1 MCIIIMKAFTL
12 EMQILEGY
20 SVINILE
27 KLNAIL
33 WGAPSLILLTGTGL
47 FLTFVLKGMQFTKLI
62 HAFKLAFVPNKKE
75 AESEGDI
82 SNFKAL
88 MTSLAGMIGNGNIAG
103 VATAVTLGG
112 PGAIFW
118 MWIVGLLGMTTKYA
132 EALLA
137 MKFRVQNDKGE
148 YSSGPMYYIEKGLGH
163 RFKFLA
169 IAFAIFGAFAALGI
183 GNSVQSNTIADVMT
197 NSFNVSGFITGI
209 VLVILISLII
219 FGGLKRISNV
229 AGFFVPMMA
238 IFYIGASVTI
248 LIINYDQILPAFG
261 LIFKYAFTP
270 VSAAGGFTGIMV
282 MQAIQN
288 GVSKGIF
295 SNEAGL
301 GTVALISGN
310 AKAGHPAT
318 QALVAMTG
326 TFIVTII
333 VCTMTGL
340 VLLVTGYW
348 DPTGGLLSGV
358 SHDAKLEAGALT
370 SMAFGASL
378 GTLGEYVVS
387 LSVIF
392 FGFSTIIAWFVYGA
406 KCFEYL
412 FGVKYVMLYGVIYV
426 IATFVG
432 TIANLKTVWLFAD
445 TANAMMMIPNLIGIL
460 FLYKIIKQE
469 TESYFKP
476 NTQNYSKTS

>member
-1 MCIIIMKAFTL
+1 M
-12 EMQILEGY
+12 
-20 SVINILE
+20 INILE

-118 MWIVGLLGMTTKYA
+118 MWVVGLLGMTTKYA

-270 VSAAGGFTGIMV
+270 VSAAGGFTGIMI

>member
-1 MCIIIMKAFTL
+1 
-12 EMQILEGY
+12 MQILEGY

-33 WGAPSLILLTGTGL
+33 WGAPSLILLTGTGF

-118 MWIVGLLGMTTKYA
+118 MWVVGLLGMTTKYA

>member
-1 MCIIIMKAFTL
+1 M
-12 EMQILEGY
+12 
-20 SVINILE
+20 INILE

-118 MWIVGLLGMTTKYA
+118 MWVVGLLGMTTKYA

-476 NTQNYSKTS
+476 STQNYSKTS

>member
-1 MCIIIMKAFTL
+1 M
-12 EMQILEGY
+12 
-20 SVINILE
+20 INILE

-118 MWIVGLLGMTTKYA
+118 MWVVGLLGMTTKYA

-412 FGVKYVMLYGVIYV
+412 FGVKYVVLYGVIYV

>member
-1 MCIIIMKAFTL
+1 M
-12 EMQILEGY
+12 
-20 SVINILE
+20 INILE

-33 WGAPSLILLTGTGL
+33 WGTPSLILLTGTGL

-118 MWIVGLLGMTTKYA
+118 MWVVGLLGMTTKYA

>member
-1 MCIIIMKAFTL
+1 M
-12 EMQILEGY
+12 
-20 SVINILE
+20 INILE

-118 MWIVGLLGMTTKYA
+118 MWVVGLLGMTTKYA

-432 TIANLKTVWLFAD
+432 IIANLKTVWLFAD

>member
-1 MCIIIMKAFTL
+1 M
-12 EMQILEGY
+12 
-20 SVINILE
+20 INILE

-118 MWIVGLLGMTTKYA
+118 MWVVGLLGMTTKYA

-137 MKFRVQNDKGE
+137 MKFRVQNNKGE

>member
-1 MCIIIMKAFTL
+1 M
-12 EMQILEGY
+12 
-20 SVINILE
+20 INILE

-118 MWIVGLLGMTTKYA
+118 MWVVGLLGMTTKYA

-248 LIINYDQILPAFG
+248 LIINYDQILQAFG

>member
-1 MCIIIMKAFTL
+1 
-12 EMQILEGY
+12 MQILEGY

-75 AESEGDI
+75 AESKGDI

-118 MWIVGLLGMTTKYA
+118 MWVVGLLGMTTKYA

>member
-1 MCIIIMKAFTL
+1 
-12 EMQILEGY
+12 MQILEGY

-118 MWIVGLLGMTTKYA
+118 MWVVGLLGMTTKYA

-163 RFKFLA
+163 HFKFLA

>member
-1 MCIIIMKAFTL
+1 
-12 EMQILEGY
+12 
-20 SVINILE
+20 
-27 KLNAIL
+27 
-33 WGAPSLILLTGTGL
+33 
-47 FLTFVLKGMQFTKLI
+47 
-62 HAFKLAFVPNKKE
+62 
-75 AESEGDI
+75 
-82 SNFKAL
+82 
-88 MTSLAGMIGNGNIAG
+88 
-103 VATAVTLGG
+103 ATAVTLGG

-118 MWIVGLLGMTTKYA
+118 MWVVGLLGMTTKYA

>member
-1 MCIIIMKAFTL
+1 M
-12 EMQILEGY
+12 
-20 SVINILE
+20 INILE

-112 PGAIFW
+112 LGAIFW
-118 MWIVGLLGMTTKYA
+118 MWVVGLLGMTTKYA

>member
-1 MCIIIMKAFTL
+1 M
-12 EMQILEGY
+12 
-20 SVINILE
+20 INILE

-118 MWIVGLLGMTTKYA
+118 MWVVGLLGMTTKYA

-445 TANAMMMIPNLIGIL
+445 TTNAMMMIPNLIGIL

>member
-1 MCIIIMKAFTL
+1 M
-12 EMQILEGY
+12 
-20 SVINILE
+20 INILE

-62 HAFKLAFVPNKKE
+62 HAFKLTFVPNKKE

-118 MWIVGLLGMTTKYA
+118 MWVVGLLGMTTKYA

>member
-1 MCIIIMKAFTL
+1 
-12 EMQILEGY
+12 MQILEGY

-118 MWIVGLLGMTTKYA
+118 MWVVGLLGMTTKYA

-412 FGVKYVMLYGVIYV
+412 FGVKYVMLYSVIYV

>member
-1 MCIIIMKAFTL
+1 M
-12 EMQILEGY
+12 
-20 SVINILE
+20 INILE

-118 MWIVGLLGMTTKYA
+118 MWVVGLLGMTTKYA

-432 TIANLKTVWLFAD
+432 TIANLKSVWLFAD

>member
-1 MCIIIMKAFTL
+1 M
-12 EMQILEGY
+12 
-20 SVINILE
+20 INILE

-118 MWIVGLLGMTTKYA
+118 MWVVGLLGMTTKYA

-248 LIINYDQILPAFG
+248 LIINYDQILLAFG

>member
-1 MCIIIMKAFTL
+1 
-12 EMQILEGY
+12 MQILEGY

-118 MWIVGLLGMTTKYA
+118 MWVVGLLGMTTKYA

-148 YSSGPMYYIEKGLGH
+148 YSSGPMYYIAKGLGH

>member
-1 MCIIIMKAFTL
+1 M
-12 EMQILEGY
+12 
-20 SVINILE
+20 INILE

-118 MWIVGLLGMTTKYA
+118 MWVVGLLGMTTKYA

-270 VSAAGGFTGIMV
+270 VSAAGGFTGIIV

>member
-1 MCIIIMKAFTL
+1 
-12 EMQILEGY
+12 MQILEGY

-118 MWIVGLLGMTTKYA
+118 MWVVGLLGMTTKYA

-412 FGVKYVMLYGVIYV
+412 FGVKYVMLYGIIYV

>member
-1 MCIIIMKAFTL
+1 MKAFTL

-118 MWIVGLLGMTTKYA
+118 MWVVGLLGMTTKYA

-270 VSAAGGFTGIMV
+270 VSAAGGFTGIIV

>member
-1 MCIIIMKAFTL
+1 M
-12 EMQILEGY
+12 
-20 SVINILE
+20 INILE

-118 MWIVGLLGMTTKYA
+118 MWVVGLLGMTTKYA

-163 RFKFLA
+163 HFKFLA

>member
-1 MCIIIMKAFTL
+1 M
-12 EMQILEGY
+12 
-20 SVINILE
+20 INILE

-118 MWIVGLLGMTTKYA
+118 MWVVGLLGMTTKYA

-163 RFKFLA
+163 RSKFLA

>member
-1 MCIIIMKAFTL
+1 
-12 EMQILEGY
+12 MQILEGY

-118 MWIVGLLGMTTKYA
+118 MWVVGLLGMTTKYA

-358 SHDAKLEAGALT
+358 SHDPKLEAGALT

-412 FGVKYVMLYGVIYV
+412 FGVKYVMLYGIIYV

-460 FLYKIIKQE
+460 FLYKVIKQE

-476 NTQNYSKTS
+476 NMQNYSK

>member
-1 MCIIIMKAFTL
+1 
-12 EMQILEGY
+12 MQILEGY

-118 MWIVGLLGMTTKYA
+118 MWVVGLLGMTTKYA

-445 TANAMMMIPNLIGIL
+445 TANAIMMIPNLIGIL

>member
-1 MCIIIMKAFTL
+1 M
-12 EMQILEGY
+12 
-20 SVINILE
+20 INILE

-47 FLTFVLKGMQFTKLI
+47 FLTFVLKGKQFTKLI

-118 MWIVGLLGMTTKYA
+118 MWVVGLLGMTTKYA

>member
-1 MCIIIMKAFTL
+1 
-12 EMQILEGY
+12 
-20 SVINILE
+20 
-27 KLNAIL
+27 L

-118 MWIVGLLGMTTKYA
+118 MWVVGLLGMTTKYA